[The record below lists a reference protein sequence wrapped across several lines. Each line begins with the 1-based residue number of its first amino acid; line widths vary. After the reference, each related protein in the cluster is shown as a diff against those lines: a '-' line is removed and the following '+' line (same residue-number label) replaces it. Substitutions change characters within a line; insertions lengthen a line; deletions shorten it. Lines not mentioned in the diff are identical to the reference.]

1 MIINGKKVKTN
12 GYFAYEGC
20 HKMYVCESDAD
31 VEMMRGYGY
40 DILPIAELPKTYKQ
54 SCPLR
59 FINSANLKTT
69 YCPQCREA
77 KFSES
82 EVSK

>member
-1 MIINGKKVKTN
+1 
-12 GYFAYEGC
+12 
-20 HKMYVCESDAD
+20 
-31 VEMMRGYGY
+31 MMRSYGY
-40 DILPIAELPKTYKQ
+40 DILPIAELPKTYKR
-54 SCPLR
+54 SCPLK